1 MLHAAED
8 TARRSADHKQPPVI
22 CFKLSGNTK
31 LPSWYPENRSG
42 VHNPVSLRPGY
53 HFPEESVISILQC
66 KRIFGGSDSLVWF
79 TRFQQ
84 RAWPTHLPQSFFLLL
99 KPPPESPRTTY
110 SYSNSITMR
119 SFAILATICAATVGT
134 ASGKNTVI
142 LVRVQHVCNAKG
154 LNPIPGLNTLTED
167 LIAPIAKPGL
177 TSTNMRDTLG
187 YSDCPYNTS
196 HSCHQGRGALGEISS
211 QFPRRITYH
220 SNLPR

>member
-1 MLHAAED
+1 MGSEMCIRVRAYLP
-8 TARRSADHKQPPVI
+8 TYLIP
-22 CFKLSGNTK
+22 
-31 LPSWYPENRSG
+31 LPSSSNHHLSHLALHP
-42 VHNPVSLRPGY
+42 
-53 HFPEESVISILQC
+53 
-66 KRIFGGSDSLVWF
+66 
-79 TRFQQ
+79 
-84 RAWPTHLPQSFFLLL
+84 PTHNL
-99 KPPPESPRTTY
+99 
-110 SYSNSITMR
+110 ITMR